1 MRTVVALT
9 GLLLIQLALTSCVA
23 GSETVPPPAAP
34 TVKRQPDTTNV
45 STVIPEVAPTTA
57 STPVPTPAPSPEN
70 PNVALMATVRVSSG
84 EDSLHFATDGDPD
97 TAWNSQIFPTQWI
110 AIALDRLYLVD
121 RIELVVAQAPPGPT
135 THVLWVDNGSGVRT
149 RFRTI
154 SDVYTEDGQTLK
166 FELNPP
172 RPVQEILI
180 QTLDSPSWVAWGEV
194 KIFGAPPPLQTESQK
209 EPSLR
214 LEKILD
220 QLVLPVQVTHAG
232 DGSGRIFVVEQH
244 GRITIL
250 RNGLANDTLFLDISD
265 RVNCCQERGLFNIA
279 FSPAFRDSQ
288 TFYLSYSNSDDDT
301 VISRFTTTDDPDV
314 ADPASEE
321 ILLIVEQPHHVH
333 NGGRLAF
340 GPRDGYLYI
349 GMGDGGSDGYPVHFS
364 QDPTQLLG
372 KILRIDVESGEEP
385 YAIPLDNPFVNDE
398 NSRDEIWALG
408 LRNPWGFAF
417 DRQTGELYLPDSGHN
432 DREELNY
439 VPPSGSKD
447 LNYGW
452 PTVEGTGCMQ
462 FPDLPV
468 PCLQAKIF
476 ELPVAEFDHTHGCS
490 IVGGAVYR
498 GSALPQLTG
507 RFIFADFCRGDIWS
521 ITQEEDTEAPT
532 ESQASR
538 QLWLAELIIGG
549 LVPISSVGEDEEG
562 SLYVTGYADGA
573 VYKIVQSP
581 ETEKPGSSKGN
592 SASALLFN
600 CRETLIHTAV
610 TTASTSPLAAPA
622 QRPLTDVQ
630 VSVISS
636 LDSRSLERVL
646 LETTGTKEVQLCK
659 KSAPTSSGSA
669 PTSSDSTRFTPLAIP
684 TSIHPTWID
693 WSRRASHLPTP
704 FARAQS
710 VPPAGPAS

>member
-1 MRTVVALT
+1 MKTAVALIA
-9 GLLLIQLALTSCVA
+9 LLLFLIALTSCTA
-23 GSETVPPPAAP
+23 PSETGPPPAAP
-34 TVKRQPDTTNV
+34 TVERQPDTTNAP
-45 STVIPEVAPTTA
+45 TVIPTVAPTAA
-57 STPVPTPAPSPEN
+57 STPVQTPESTPES

-97 TAWNSQIFPTQWI
+97 TAWNSLIFPTQWI

-154 SDVYTEDGQTLK
+154 SDIYTEDGQTLK

-180 QTLDSPSWVAWGEV
+180 QTLDSPSWVAWREV
-194 KIFGAPPPLQTESQK
+194 KMFAAPPPLQTESQQ

-214 LEKILD
+214 LEEMLD

-265 RVNCCQERGLFNIA
+265 RVNCCEERGLFNIA
-279 FSPAFRDSQ
+279 FPPAFRDSQ

-349 GMGDGGSDGYPVHFS
+349 GTGDGGSDGYPVHFS
-364 QDPTQLLG
+364 QDPKQLLG

-385 YAIPLDNPFVNDE
+385 YAIPPDNPFVNDE

-439 VPPSGSKD
+439 VPPSGSQD

-476 ELPVAEFDHTHGCS
+476 ELPVAEYDHSHGCA

-498 GSALPQLTG
+498 GEQLPLPSG
-507 RFIFADFCRGDIWS
+507 RFVFADFCRGDIWS
-521 ITQEEDTEAPT
+521 ISGTDGTELST
-532 ESQASR
+532 ENQTV
-538 QLWLAELIIGG
+538 QQPWHAELIVPG
-549 LVPISSVGEDEEG
+549 LVPVSSIGEDEEG
-562 SLYVTGYADGA
+562 NLYVTGFANGV
-573 VYKIVQSP
+573 VYKIVP
-581 ETEKPGSSKGN
+581 N
-592 SASALLFN
+592 
-600 CRETLIHTAV
+600 
-610 TTASTSPLAAPA
+610 PA
-622 QRPLTDVQ
+622 Y
-630 VSVISS
+630 
-636 LDSRSLERVL
+636 E
-646 LETTGTKEVQLCK
+646 
-659 KSAPTSSGSA
+659 
-669 PTSSDSTRFTPLAIP
+669 
-684 TSIHPTWID
+684 
-693 WSRRASHLPTP
+693 
-704 FARAQS
+704 
-710 VPPAGPAS
+710 